1 MKTDEDDGDSSSAKE
16 DVNTEVPPPS
26 VSDDNVGKCMPKP
39 VRNFDQEQKQI
50 QVILCLVFF
59 SDFGYLHFPLSFYDW
74 NLM

>member
-1 MKTDEDDGDSSSAKE
+1 MKTDENDGDSLSAKE

-26 VSDDNVGKCMPKP
+26 LSDDNVGKCMPKP

-59 SDFGYLHFPLSFYDW
+59 SDFGYLNFPLSFYD
-74 NLM
+74 